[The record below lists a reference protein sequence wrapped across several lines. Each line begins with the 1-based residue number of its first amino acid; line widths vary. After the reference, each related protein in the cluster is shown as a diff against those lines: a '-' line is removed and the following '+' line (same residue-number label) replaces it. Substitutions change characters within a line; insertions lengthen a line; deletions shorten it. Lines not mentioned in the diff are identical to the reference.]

1 MHTPNFDLPSFF
13 YISFKAT
20 ILIDACIYFSW
31 RERSGVSFSGTS
43 DILHRFCHTQ
53 HVHKILWSF
62 LQSTISQGVRCFW
75 YLASSRA
82 SIKIR
87 QILLTWQD
95 TSLLVPGLHGIKG
108 IHLGDTFS
116 QPFICLRF
124 PHQQKISRFAQLQ
137 ARYSHNFYQDLWPF
151 GSGMWSSH
159 KSGPDIPTLLT
170 QLSLSEEHYR
180 NGYS

>member
-31 RERSGVSFSGTS
+31 KERSGVSFSGTS

-62 LQSTISQGVRCFW
+62 LQSTLSQGVRCFW

-95 TSLLVPGLHGIKG
+95 ISLLVPGLHGIKG
-108 IHLGDTFS
+108 IHLGDTFG
-116 QPFICLRF
+116 QPFICLDF
-124 PHQQKISRFAQLQ
+124 PTSRKSLGLHSCRPGTAITFTRISDHL
-137 ARYSHNFYQDLWPF
+137 

-180 NGYS
+180 SGYS